1 MSAPSEF
8 RTWTPPAVAVVG
20 SRRTAASG
28 ERGVAALVVVMVLF
42 FIVSLVAAYSSRNL
56 IFEQRT
62 SANQYRSTAAL
73 DAADAGLEWALS
85 LLNSGRIDGACNK
98 TTKLAAAPNDTFR
111 QRYLNI
117 NDDTNGGVTVKLS
130 PDGVT
135 ELWPSCV
142 FSAGAWTCGC
152 PNDGA
157 PVLAGDGPAFR
168 VRFLQLPAPRA
179 GTIRVEARGC
189 TSVDI
194 QCLTFPAPHATE
206 CRGTACAVV
215 SLFSGLKA
223 PPTAAITARGTVAV
237 VGGAVLTAVN
247 SSAVGSGISIHA
259 VGPFD
264 TTGMTLVGRPGS
276 PANLSMVDGG
286 ASLSAPSFTPDRM
299 FAGFFGLLPATYQ
312 EQPGA
317 VVVDCGGGCLWTAD
331 VRDVVRDNPG
341 RVIWLTGNM
350 DFDAAGN
357 ACFDA
362 VANLPDPCVIVS
374 TGNITFS
381 AATTV
386 YGLIYSHAATWATA
400 GAGTIRGAAGASGA
414 IAVNGSPTVVFDAEL
429 LTRLRYTSGS
439 FARVPGSWKDIP

>member
-1 MSAPSEF
+1 MSAPSKF
-8 RTWTPPAVAVVG
+8 RSRTRPTAAVVG
-20 SRRTAASG
+20 SRRTAAAR

-111 QRYLNI
+111 QRYLAI
-117 NDDTNGGVTVKLS
+117 DGANGAVTVRTRA
-130 PDGVT
+130 DGT
-135 ELWPSCV
+135 ELLPSCA
-142 FSAGAWTCGC
+142 FSAGAWTCSC
-152 PNDGA
+152 PSDGA
-157 PVLAGDGPAFR
+157 PAMAGDGPAFR
-168 VRFLQLPAPRA
+168 VRFLQLPAPQA

-189 TSVDI
+189 TSVDN
-194 QCLTFPAPHATE
+194 QCLAFPAPHATE
-206 CRGTACAVV
+206 CRGTACTLV

-223 PPTAAITARGTVAV
+223 PPTAAITARTTVN
-237 VGGAVLTAVN
+237 VGGAALTAVN

-259 VGPFD
+259 GGAVNRA
-264 TTGMTLVGRPGS
+264 GMTLVGRPGS
-276 PANLSMVDGG
+276 PADLSVVDGD
-286 ASLSAPSFTPDRM
+286 ASLSAVSFTPDRM
-299 FAGFFGLLPATYQ
+299 FAAFFGLLPDTYQ

-317 VVVDCGGGCLWTAD
+317 VVVNCGGGCLWTAD

-341 RVIWLTGNM
+341 RVIWLTGNI
-350 DFDAAGN
+350 DFDVAGN
-357 ACFDA
+357 ACVDDA
-362 VANLPDPCVIVS
+362 GLPDPCVIVA
-374 TGNITFS
+374 TGDITFS

-386 YGLIYSHAATWATA
+386 NGLIYSHAATWATA
-400 GAGTIRGAAGASGA
+400 GTGTIRGAAGASGA
-414 IAVNGSPTVVFDAEL
+414 IAGNGSPTVVFDAEL